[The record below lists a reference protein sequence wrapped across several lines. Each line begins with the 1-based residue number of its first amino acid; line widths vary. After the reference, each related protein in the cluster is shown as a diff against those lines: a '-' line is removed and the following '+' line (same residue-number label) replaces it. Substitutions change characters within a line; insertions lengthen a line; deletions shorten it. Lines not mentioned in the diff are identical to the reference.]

1 MLAIEHGVRA
11 FVEGSRPLLD
21 HHDQKR
27 RDFITASLAS
37 VGTSAILVAGSGTA
51 SAQTAAAPQVA
62 GRTVFTGD
70 VIQGK
75 RVLSALD
82 VNDLEPGKHHFYF
95 QGVETVVGQ
104 HEYVSVTVAKGA
116 RPGKRVLLTSGVHG
130 DEMSSIRAV
139 QLVVDQLDPAAM
151 SGSVLAVFDISGPA
165 LAGMA
170 RRWPSSGRGVDL
182 IDMNR
187 VWPGDENAPEA
198 SRRHAGLLFNRLLK
212 PNADVALDFHTVST
226 GMDGTAFHFADMSH
240 PEVAEMAMLFPIDQ
254 VIADTEEYGG
264 TLMNEL
270 VAVGVPA
277 LTPEIGKPRIIDREM
292 IARFVE
298 GTLNV
303 LKLHKVVPGPMGRTG
318 RDTGI
323 FVARHGAPIISTHGG
338 FVELLAALRERVQA
352 GQKVAVQYNAF
363 GELVAEYVSP
373 VAGEV
378 MARRTDATCEPG
390 TPLMLILFNADA
402 GPSASVFPE

>member
-1 MLAIEHGVRA
+1 MLAAEHV
-11 FVEGSRPLLD
+11 VSLSVGSFPLFDNRD
-21 HHDQKR
+21 HNR
-27 RDFITASLAS
+27 RNFISAS
-37 VGTSAILVAGSGTA
+37 VAAASSPAILVAGTGA
-51 SAQTAAAPQVA
+51 ALAQAAAPPPA
-62 GRTVFTGD
+62 TGRTVFTGD
-70 VIQGK
+70 VIRGK
-75 RVLSALD
+75 RVLTALD
-82 VNDLEPGKHHFYF
+82 VNDLQPGKHHFYF

-104 HEYVSVTVAKGA
+104 HVHVAVTAVKGV

-130 DEMSSIRAV
+130 DEMSSVRAV
-139 QLVVDQLDPAAM
+139 QLIVDQLDPAAM

-165 LAGMA
+165 LVGMA

-198 SRRHAGLLFNRLLK
+198 ARRHAGLLFNRLLR

-226 GMDGTAFHFADMSH
+226 GMDGTAFHFADMSR
-240 PEVAEMAMLFPIDQ
+240 PDVAELAMLFPIDQ
-254 VIADTEEYGG
+254 ILGDTAGYGG

-277 LTPEIGKPRIIDREM
+277 VTPEIGKPRIIDREM

-298 GTLNV
+298 GTMNV
-303 LKLHKVVPGPMGRTG
+303 LKLHKVLPGAMGRTG
-318 RDTGI
+318 HDTGI
-323 FVARHGAPIISTHGG
+323 FVARHGAPIIATHGG
-338 FVELLAALRERVQA
+338 FVELLVALRERVQA
-352 GQKVAVQYNAF
+352 GQKVAVQYDAF
-363 GELVAEYVSP
+363 GVLVAEYVSP

-402 GPSASVFPE
+402 RPEGSIFPE